1 MALPKQ
7 AAAYACV
14 HNVLAA
20 HAAAVARFRELVPH
34 GRISINLNCDFGT
47 PYNGASAADQVPL
60 RLRL

>member
-1 MALPKQ
+1 M
-7 AAAYACV
+7 

-47 PYNGASAADQVPL
+47 PYNGGSAADQV
-60 RLRL
+60 R